1 MYNIHRTAFFP
12 NHHCQEPKIELIKGF
27 PLRITNK
34 IHLLT
39 WETYQTFRTLE
50 IFADAEHQAPLRSC
64 IFMALNGFVGEEV
77 LRFGGVRGNHD
88 DYFSVGDGSGSR
100 QANGGD
106 EEGSE
111 MEVHD

>member
-1 MYNIHRTAFFP
+1 
-12 NHHCQEPKIELIKGF
+12 
-27 PLRITNK
+27 
-34 IHLLT
+34 
-39 WETYQTFRTLE
+39 
-50 IFADAEHQAPLRSC
+50 
-64 IFMALNGFVGEEV
+64 MALNGFVGEEV